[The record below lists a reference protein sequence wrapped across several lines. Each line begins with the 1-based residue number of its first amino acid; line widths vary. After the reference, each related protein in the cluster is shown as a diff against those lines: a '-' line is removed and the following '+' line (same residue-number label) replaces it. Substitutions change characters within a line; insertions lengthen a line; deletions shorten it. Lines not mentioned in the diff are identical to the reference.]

1 MRLNKKLEKVLL
13 ILSTIVFMGV
23 ALVGFIYGFIFIV
36 NFIWFLKDN
45 NFFGFPI
52 WTFVVIVFFVLATDN
67 VIKNSLRENKKEL
80 TKENY
85 IDEAGVQLM
94 IAGLFVL
101 VIYFFIK
108 VWSNISLIILLPIIF
123 CGYKFLWEKNK

>member
-1 MRLNKKLEKVLL
+1 MRINKNLEKVLL

-23 ALVGFIYGFIFIV
+23 ALYGFIYGFIFIV

-52 WTFVVIVFFVLATDN
+52 WTFVVIVFFILATDN
-67 VIKNSLRENKKEL
+67 VIKNSLRENKKKL

-108 VWSNISLIILLPIIF
+108 VWSNISLIVLLPLIF

>member
-1 MRLNKKLEKVLL
+1 MRINKNLEKVLL

-23 ALVGFIYGFIFIV
+23 AFYGFIYGFIFIV
-36 NFIWFLKDN
+36 NFIWFLQDN

-52 WTFVVIVFFVLATDN
+52 WTFVVIVFFIWGTDN
-67 VIKNSLRENKKEL
+67 VIKNSLRENKKKL

-108 VWSNISLIILLPIIF
+108 VWSNISLIVLLPLIF